1 MNFWIWTA
9 PFESWDCNFSTHVS
23 ANVADPAGVDI
34 LRHVVAIVGRV
45 PLEPLGID
53 LALVEEGVTAQTTDS
68 TKSTAEIPGRLA
80 ILGIVHLMK
89 ILELTRSLIPFD
101 VQ

>member
-1 MNFWIWTA
+1 M
-9 PFESWDCNFSTHVS
+9 PHPVKDLRCNFSTHVS

-53 LALVEEGVTAQTTDS
+53 LALVKEGVIAERADS
-68 TKSTAEIPGRLA
+68 SKSTEMPG
-80 ILGIVHLMK
+80 
-89 ILELTRSLIPFD
+89 
-101 VQ
+101 

>member
-1 MNFWIWTA
+1 M
-9 PFESWDCNFSTHVS
+9 PHPVKYLDCNFSTHVS
-23 ANVADPAGVDI
+23 ANIADPAGVDI

-80 ILGIVHLMK
+80 ILGIAHLMTIPK
-89 ILELTRSLIPFD
+89 LT
-101 VQ
+101 